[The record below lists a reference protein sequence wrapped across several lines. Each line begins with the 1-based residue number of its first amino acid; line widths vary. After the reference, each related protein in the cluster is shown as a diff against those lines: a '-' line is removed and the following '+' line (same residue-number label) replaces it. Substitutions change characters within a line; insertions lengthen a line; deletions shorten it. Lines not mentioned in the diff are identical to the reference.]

1 MAVTPADQDQ
11 AFLREV
17 DENLRADQLA
27 DFWKRWGRLL
37 IAAVGAGLVALG
49 AWLWWDNHSQKVA
62 GEEGEQ
68 LQAAFNNIGAGD
80 SAGAEKT
87 LAELSGSRVDGYRAA
102 ALMSQAA
109 IAVER
114 NDIKGAVEK
123 FAAIAKDGSLAQP
136 YRDLA
141 LVKQTVLEFDQL
153 QPQAVIDRMRPLAT
167 KDNAFFGTAGEMVAI
182 SYLRQS
188 KRADAGK
195 LFAEIARDAGV
206 PDSIRQRAVQMAGV
220 LGVDAIGQNAGGQI
234 EGGKTK

>member
-37 IAAVGAGLVALG
+37 IVALVVG
-49 AWLWWDNHSQKVA
+49 LIALGGWLWWNNHSQDVA
-62 GEEGEQ
+62 GEQGEQ
-68 LQAAFNNIGAGD
+68 LQTAFNNIGAGN
-80 SAGAEKT
+80 AAAAEKT

-114 NDIKGAVEK
+114 NDAKGAAAK
-123 FAAIAKDGSLAQP
+123 LAAIANDASLAQP

-141 LVKQTVLEFDQL
+141 LVKQTALEFDQL

-167 KDNAFFGTAGEMVAI
+167 KDSAFFGSAGEMVAI
-182 SYLRQS
+182 SYLRQN

-195 LFAEIARDAGV
+195 LFAEIARDANV

-220 LGVDAIGQNAGGQI
+220 LGVDAIGQNAGGQV
-234 EGGKTK
+234 EGGTTK

>member
-27 DFWKRWGRLL
+27 DFWKRWGKLL
-37 IAAVGAGLVALG
+37 IGALGAGLIALAG
-49 AWLWWDNHSQKVA
+49 WLWWSNHSQNVA
-62 GEEGEQ
+62 GEQGEQ
-68 LQAAFNNIGAGD
+68 LQAAFNKIGAGD
-80 SAGAEKT
+80 SVGADKA
-87 LAELSGSRVDGYRAA
+87 LGELTGSRVGGYRAA

-114 NDIKGAVEK
+114 NDAKGAVAK
-123 FAAIAKDGSLAQP
+123 LAAVANDASLTQP

-141 LVKQTVLEFDQL
+141 LVKQTALEFDQL
-153 QPQAVIDRMRPLAT
+153 QPQAVIDRMRPLAN
-167 KDNAFFGTAGEMVAI
+167 KDSAFFGTAGEMVAI
-182 SYLRQS
+182 SYLRQN

-195 LFAEIARDAGV
+195 LFAEIARDANV

-220 LGVDAIGQNAGGQI
+220 LGVDAIGQDAGSQV
-234 EGGKTK
+234 EGGTTK